1 MTLTRQTWRC
11 LAAILMIVAF
21 VMPSMV
27 HAHAGHAHGPTLVA
41 AFHADHTAIAEAA
54 QVDPG
59 NAGDPDRAKSHATCC
74 AACACHGGLMTSEPA
89 EAVRVW
95 RSLRLA
101 LGPASLAPPSRAP
114 EALPEPP
121 RSFA

>member
-21 VMPSMV
+21 VMPSVV
-27 HAHAGHAHGPTLVA
+27 HAHVGHTHGPTLVA
-41 AFHADHTAIAEAA
+41 AVDDGQTAVSEGSQVGHDH
-54 QVDPG
+54 
-59 NAGDPDRAKSHATCC
+59 AGDTNKSKAHAACC
-74 AACACHGGLMTSEPA
+74 AACACHGGLTVT
-89 EAVRVW
+89 EAAAVGRVW

-101 LGPASLAPPSRAP
+101 LGPADLAPPSRAP